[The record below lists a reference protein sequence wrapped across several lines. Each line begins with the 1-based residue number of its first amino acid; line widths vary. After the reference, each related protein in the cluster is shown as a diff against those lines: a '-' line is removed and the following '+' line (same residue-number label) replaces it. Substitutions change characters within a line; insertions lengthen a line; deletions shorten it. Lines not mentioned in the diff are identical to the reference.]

1 MISITRTFFFT
12 VGQNNFGNKIPSVHE
27 SLVVVFVVL
36 FFSLFC
42 HCLNKWF
49 FPLLHVLFHVTTTH
63 IKPCYYVYYEHI
75 SSRSVTF
82 FCQLVYPFFSKVLN
96 LISDTLWNFKQ
107 HEKLVMS
114 MGGDEKRR
122 IGGGVTSQ

>member
-1 MISITRTFFFT
+1 MCTMNILAT
-12 VGQNNFGNKIPSVHE
+12 E
-27 SLVVVFVVL
+27 VL
-36 FFSLFC
+36 
-42 HCLNKWF
+42 
-49 FPLLHVLFHVTTTH
+49 P
-63 IKPCYYVYYEHI
+63 
-75 SSRSVTF
+75 F